1 MTVYDSA
8 GSTPFGRP
16 PVRAVTLW
24 AGGAAAALV
33 AAGVAVVGFLLVRG
47 VFDLPILG
55 VERGGAVFEPSML
68 TYALLAGL
76 GAVLATALMHLL
88 LLTTPRPRTFFGWII
103 GLATAAAMIVPF
115 TLDQPWPAKLATAG
129 LNFFIG
135 LVTGVLVSMS
145 ARSAVRPG
153 RRTSSTDLPIRD
165 A

>member
-1 MTVYDSA
+1 MTVYDRA

-16 PVRAVTLW
+16 PVRAMTLW

-55 VERGGAVFEPSML
+55 VERGGAVFQPSMV

-76 GAVLATALMHLL
+76 GAILATALMHLL
-88 LLTTPRPRTFFGWII
+88 LLTTPRPRTFFGWIV

-115 TLDQPWPAKLATAG
+115 TLDQPWQAKVATAG
-129 LNFFIG
+129 LNLFIG
-135 LVTGVLVSMS
+135 LAIGVLVSMS
-145 ARSAVRPG
+145 ARSAVRPVRATQPYG
-153 RRTSSTDLPIRD
+153 PPVRD